1 MLHNDHARKEVET
14 QVKSLEN
21 SDSNEVAYIYELI
34 QRESG
39 LLSESSVCPDSK
51 HIIQMAR
58 DIVSSHLPE
67 GPREAQDGDNFDE
80 DMYSCLVQNYGER
93 LAKIS
98 WHIYEACG
106 LSKENVN
113 WELLD
118 YNARKIISPYAEIES
133 DADANRVIGDTRI
146 STLVD

>member
-1 MLHNDHARKEVET
+1 MLHKDHARKEVET
-14 QVKSLEN
+14 QVESLEN
-21 SDSNEVAYIYELI
+21 SDSKEVAYIYELI
-34 QRESG
+34 QTESG
-39 LLSESSVCPDSK
+39 LLSKIPVCSDSK
-51 HIIQMAR
+51 RIVQMAR

-80 DMYSCLVQNYGER
+80 DMYSCLVQNDGER

-118 YNARKIISPYAEIES
+118 YNARKILSPYAEIES
-133 DADANRVIGDTRI
+133 AADANKVIGGTYI
-146 STLVD
+146 GTLKE